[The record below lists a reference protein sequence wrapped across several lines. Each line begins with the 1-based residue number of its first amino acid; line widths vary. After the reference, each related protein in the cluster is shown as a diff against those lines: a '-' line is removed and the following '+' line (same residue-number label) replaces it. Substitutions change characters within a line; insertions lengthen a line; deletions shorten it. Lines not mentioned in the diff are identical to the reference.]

1 MIRFCFACFCDG
13 AILQDF
19 LALRIFWHAVFFA
32 LQMPPGST
40 VSGVE
45 TTSSVVALT
54 ITIVI
59 AKIT

>member
-1 MIRFCFACFCDG
+1 MIRLCFACFCEG

-40 VSGVE
+40 VSVVE
-45 TTSSVVALT
+45 TTSSVVAHCVTL
-54 ITIVI
+54 VI
-59 AKIT
+59 AKIS